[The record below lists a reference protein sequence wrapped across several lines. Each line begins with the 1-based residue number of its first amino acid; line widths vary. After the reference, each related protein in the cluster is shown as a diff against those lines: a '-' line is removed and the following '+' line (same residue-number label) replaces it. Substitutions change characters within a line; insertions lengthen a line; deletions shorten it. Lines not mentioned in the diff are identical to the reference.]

1 MTPSPLRLSRERIVL
16 YASVLIVLC
25 LIQVRFVIA
34 QHFGDWSAFW
44 AAGATAGTPD
54 LLDPQRHGAW
64 LAAHHMLRTIFP
76 YLPGAAW
83 FWYPVRGLSLAAGY
97 ACSFAL
103 MALAAF
109 GAAILAARAYPF
121 PRLVAVMLTFAWA
134 PVIAALATGQNSP
147 LGLLL
152 TMCAVTAAALQAPLA
167 AGLAAGALLY
177 KLPYAIPFVL
187 LFAVRRDVRAL
198 AMVALCAIA
207 WYFIS
212 VAATGGD
219 WSWPSHY
226 VSALHGYFGADFR
239 YNADKSLSIPA
250 MLMRVGVSPTLAFA
264 AGAAIFA
271 IALPLLA
278 RVPLLEAASFAPLIA
293 LASNSHTLPYDAAL
307 ALPALFYLMTN
318 AAEPLRTRLICALYL
333 AAPLWL
339 LSGVFHFDV
348 LAVLCDG
355 LALLWILK
363 GYHESTARSHLRIAD
378 SRDRG

>member
-1 MTPSPLRLSRERIVL
+1 MTASPLRLSRERIVL
-16 YASVLIVLC
+16 YGSALIVLC
-25 LIQVRFVIA
+25 LIQVRFVAA

-44 AAGATAGTPD
+44 AAGATAGTAD
-54 LLDPQRHGAW
+54 LLDPQRHGVW
-64 LAAHHMLRTIFP
+64 LAAHHLLRTIFP

-83 FWYPVRGLSLAAGY
+83 FWYPFRALSLGAGY
-97 ACSFAL
+97 ACSFVL
-103 MALAAF
+103 MAAAAF
-109 GAAILAARAYPF
+109 GAAMLAARTYAL
-121 PRLVAVMLTFAWA
+121 PRSVTAVLTFAWA
-134 PVIAALATGQNSP
+134 PLIAALATGQNSP

-152 TMCAVTAAALQAPLA
+152 TMCAIAASVLQAPLA
-167 AGLAAGALLY
+167 AGLAAGVLLY

-187 LFAVRRDVRAL
+187 LFAVRRNVRAL

-212 VAATGGD
+212 VSATGGD

-226 VSALHGYFGADFR
+226 LAALHGYFGADFR

-250 MLMRVGVSPTLAFA
+250 MLMRAGISPTLAFA

-278 RVPLLEAASFAPLIA
+278 RLPVLEAASFAPLIA
-293 LASNSHTLPYDAAL
+293 LACNSHTLPYDAAL
-307 ALPALFYLMTN
+307 ALPALFYLMTT
-318 AAEPLRTRLICALYL
+318 AAELWRTRLICALYL

-355 LALLWILK
+355 LALSWIVK
-363 GYHESTARSHLRIAD
+363 GYYESTARSHLRIAD